1 MKVNLQ
7 LVILFLMA
15 SILFGCNTNKKNRIV
30 YVPINDDDNY
40 GYYENNVEEQMQEST
55 TDDLLQIQLTG
66 VLETCN
72 KCMGYGSVQDGLYGT
87 PQICKFCWVSTWM
100 FIQQGWTGFN
110 GRYGVVD
117 AAFNKL
123 PANYFDKLDMNGHN
137 EMSNNGEID
146 RNQIE
151 EEIGRCERN
160 VSEMERQLEYV
171 DGTVYR
177 SYLQQQITAE
187 KIKIRQLKEALDRL
201 E

>member
-1 MKVNLQ
+1 M
-7 LVILFLMA
+7 LFLIA
-15 SILFGCNTNKKNRIV
+15 YILIGCNIGKRNRGM
-30 YVPINDDDNY
+30 YVPISDDDNY
-40 GYYENNVEEQMQEST
+40 AYYENNVEEQMQEST
-55 TDDLLQIQLTG
+55 MDDLLQIQLTG

-100 FIQQGWTGFN
+100 LIQQGWTGFN

>member
-1 MKVNLQ
+1 MGKILIY
-7 LVILFLMA
+7 VIIFCALLLIPTL
-15 SILFGCNTNKKNRIV
+15 SLSQNKE
-30 YVPINDDDNY
+30 NY
-40 GYYENNVEEQMQEST
+40 LIEQMQEST

-100 FIQQGWTGFN
+100 LIQQGWTGFN

-123 PANYFDKLDMNGHN
+123 PVNYFDKLDMNGHN

-187 KIKIRQLKEALDRL
+187 KIKIKQLKEALDRL

>member
-1 MKVNLQ
+1 ML
-7 LVILFLMA
+7 
-15 SILFGCNTNKKNRIV
+15 
-30 YVPINDDDNY
+30 
-40 GYYENNVEEQMQEST
+40 
-55 TDDLLQIQLTG
+55 
-66 VLETCN
+66 
-72 KCMGYGSVQDGLYGT
+72 
-87 PQICKFCWVSTWM
+87 
-100 FIQQGWTGFN
+100 IQQGWTGFN